1 MHIVDTED
9 TERIGD
15 ATITRRQL
23 VQIGGATLVATTLMS
38 TAGCTSVMGSAPLPA
53 FPSINV
59 GPISPQTIGGVPIGS
74 LNGGTKPIFVAPPGS
89 MDPVA
94 HSVADTLFWGEQ
106 LMEHAT
112 FIAMLMPGTELAEP
126 RREAEQFQKG
136 FADHLARLRSSRL
149 DSSNYAAFNR
159 STLGLT
165 NSVIEYKHRMEAA
178 QTAGQIRSLVWPMF
192 FAHVRHEAERF
203 ARRLAQLNGGNAAFD
218 RREVVP
224 FWADKMEEHSL
235 FVAHLLDPS
244 ERTLINAAQTSA
256 GLFGRLETA
265 PVTSKAP
272 AEAAAQQIINF
283 KVAAEK
289 GIQASEI
296 KSIINPALA
305 DHVRREAIRFK
316 DELDRSA

>member
-1 MHIVDTED
+1 MFEFTMARNAEPLQAAVS
-9 TERIGD
+9 
-15 ATITRRQL
+15 RRRL
-23 VQIGGATLVATTLMS
+23 VQLGGVTLVAMPVLAS
-38 TAGCTSVMGSAPLPA
+38 AGCATPGFDAPA
-53 FPSINV
+53 FPHIET
-59 GPISPQTIGGVPIGS
+59 GPIAAQVVGGVQIGS
-74 LNGGTKPIFVAPPGS
+74 LNGGTKPIFVAPPGN
-89 MDPVA
+89 MDPVT

-106 LMEHAT
+106 LMEHAM
-112 FIAMLMPGTELAEP
+112 FIALLMPGPELAAP
-126 RREAEQFQKG
+126 RREAEQFQKQ
-136 FADHLARLRSSRL
+136 FTDHLARLRGSRL
-149 DSSNYAAFNR
+149 DASNYSAFNA

-165 NSVIEYKHRMEAA
+165 NALIGYKQRMEVA
-178 QTAGQIRSLVWPMF
+178 QTSGQMHSLVWPLF

-203 ARRLAQLNGGNAAFD
+203 ARRLAQLNAGNAAFD

-244 ERTLINAAQTSA
+244 EKVLIGAAETSA
-256 GLFGRLETA
+256 GLFGKLERT

-272 AEAAAQQIINF
+272 ARAAAQQIIDF

-289 GIQASEI
+289 GIQAGQI

-316 DELDRSA
+316 DELDRSV